1 MFLDVLMSGGI
12 FVFGLFMFLLFQQ
25 FKYVFHLMKLDVR
38 YVSLFAG
45 LLFIM
50 GKWLFNSLNGLHAP
64 FVYTVFV
71 LITYHYMM
79 SLDKPLKK
87 SWRTYWSPVA

>member
-1 MFLDVLMSGGI
+1 MSGGI
-12 FVFGLFMFLLFQQ
+12 VVFIVFMYLLVQQ
-25 FKYVFHLMKLDVR
+25 FRYVFTLMAHDVR

-71 LITYHYMM
+71 LITYSYLNFQKQRERKH
-79 SLDKPLKK
+79 K
-87 SWRTYWSPVA
+87 

>member
-12 FVFGLFMFLLFQQ
+12 VVFGVFIFLLVQQ
-25 FKYVFHLMKLDVR
+25 FRYVFKLMALNVR

-50 GKWLFNSLNGLHAP
+50 GKWLFNSLNGLHSP
-64 FVYTVFV
+64 FVFTVFI

-79 SLDKPLKK
+79 SVDKPVKQ
-87 SWRTYWSPVA
+87 R